1 MKKAILTIL
10 ACAAAFASCQK
21 PVVMVNAINLN
32 QTTASV
38 VEEGTVQLSATVLPD
53 NAENKTLEWSS
64 DNSAVATVNP
74 QGLVTAVK
82 AGTAK
87 ITAAATDGSG
97 VKSTCT
103 VEVAAKAIPVTK
115 IDLQYTSYKLKVGE
129 TLSNPA
135 TVKPDDATN
144 KVVVYSSDKTDVASV
159 DDKGLITAKAAGTA
173 KIKATATDGSGVTSA
188 ECEVTVIAPKSMFLK
203 FESATIK
210 VGGKTV
216 SQKVW
221 YGSIEKFSERE
232 DVDNATWASADTGVA
247 TVDNTGKVTA
257 VAPGNTTV
265 TVSDA
270 DGNSASFPVK
280 VLAATVVDYD
290 NNYGVQVLPCDN
302 FTTPAWKT
310 KGTFSLTEGYV
321 AGTQRITVEPLT
333 GYKLYEV
340 NFYENPCDA
349 SKIENPALYLRLYID
364 DVSKI
369 TLNGAGEIELRSN
382 CESSYSESEEIC
394 WPWSYWCADAT
405 GANPINA
412 KQHLKNGWNNIVL
425 PFALSH
431 QGQTTSNLAG
441 FRKNKISYLRIFQ
454 DPNNSKT
461 GACIKIDQVRIVD
474 ATEFDNC
481 DNFDRWYDRMTDNNA
496 CLTSFDTENKVEGT
510 GCFSVN
516 NHFLD
521 GPVSALRLEFKSPNW
536 AGREYSLPADQD
548 ASNSALK
555 FQFWVDD
562 AEAFNN
568 QIIVVELSSELVN
581 DAHNFAWPCQPST
594 LKLKNGW
601 NTITL
606 PFSACGGDT
615 SATSKRDLR
624 KINYFRLVLNPVAPY
639 ARHTYK
645 IDDIRI
651 VKQ

>member
-10 ACAAAFASCQK
+10 ACAAVLTSCQK
-21 PVVMVNAINLN
+21 EVVLVSAINLN

-64 DNSAVATVNP
+64 DNAAVATVNP

-103 VEVAAKAIPVTK
+103 VEVTAKAIPVTK

-144 KVVVYSSDKTDVASV
+144 KVVAYSSDKTDVASV

-173 KIKATATDGSGVTSA
+173 KIKATATDGSGVVSA
-188 ECEVTVIAPKSMFLK
+188 ECEVTVIAPKTMFLK
-203 FESATIK
+203 FENATIK

-216 SQKVW
+216 TQSVW
-221 YGSIEKFSERE
+221 YGSVDKFAERE
-232 DVDNATWASADTGVA
+232 DVDNPTWTSGDTAVA
-247 TVDNTGKVTA
+247 TVDKGKVTA
-257 VAPGNTTV
+257 VAPGSTTV
-265 TVSDA
+265 TVTDA

-290 NNYGVQVLPCDN
+290 YNYGVQVLPCDN
-302 FTTPAWKT
+302 FTSPEWKT

-321 AGTQRITVEPLT
+321 SGTQRITVAELT
-333 GYKLYEV
+333 GYKLFEV
-340 NFYENPCDA
+340 NFYDKPCDA
-349 SKIENPALYLRLYID
+349 SKIQNPALYLRIYID
-364 DVSKI
+364 DVTKI
-369 TLNGAGEIELRSN
+369 ALSGGGEIELRSN
-382 CESSYSESEEIC
+382 CESTYAETEEIT
-394 WPWSYWCADAT
+394 WPWNYWCADAT
-405 GANPINA
+405 NAHPTNA
-412 KQHLKNGWNNIVL
+412 KHHLKNGWNNIVL

-431 QGQTTSNLAG
+431 QGQTTSDLGG

-454 DPNNSKT
+454 EPGIAKV

-481 DNFDRWYDRMTDNNA
+481 DNFDMWYDRMTDNNA
-496 CLTSFDTENKVEGT
+496 CLCSLDTEVKTEGK
-510 GCFSVN
+510 GSFSVN
-516 NHFLD
+516 GHLLN
-521 GPVSALRLEFKSPNW
+521 GPVSALRLEFKAPNW
-536 AGREYSLPADQD
+536 AGREYCLPADQD
-548 ASNSALK
+548 ASNSTLQ

-562 AEAFNN
+562 ADAFNQ
-568 QIIVVELSSELVN
+568 QIIVAELSSELVN
-581 DAHNFAWPCQPST
+581 DQHNFAWT
-594 LKLKNGW
+594 LAANSLNLKNGW
-601 NTITL
+601 NTISL
-606 PFSACGGDT
+606 PFAACGGDT
-615 SATSKRDLR
+615 RPESLRDLR

-651 VKQ
+651 IKK